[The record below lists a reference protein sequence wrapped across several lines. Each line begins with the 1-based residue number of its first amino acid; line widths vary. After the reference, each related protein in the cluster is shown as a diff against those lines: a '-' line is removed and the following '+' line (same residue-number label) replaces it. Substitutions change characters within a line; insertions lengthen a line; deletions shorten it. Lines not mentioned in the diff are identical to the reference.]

1 MKTNLRCIPF
11 LQQVAP
17 HLLLFVT
24 IVNFSSTQFKT
35 GKVQMTKPYHQ
46 AGNYQWR
53 YFAIDI
59 CMTGSWSTTSL
70 IHFSSK
76 HTSLSGQSRK
86 SNAETGVTGN
96 ESEILTYPVFL
107 RKKKSKSVR
116 SLLCYCKPRHY
127 DHVCFSTVVLL
138 MWGTGDINSMLIL
151 HLDVGTW
158 ELSLTK

>member
-59 CMTGSWSTTSL
+59 CMTGS
-70 IHFSSK
+70 
-76 HTSLSGQSRK
+76 
-86 SNAETGVTGN
+86 
-96 ESEILTYPVFL
+96 
-107 RKKKSKSVR
+107 
-116 SLLCYCKPRHY
+116 
-127 DHVCFSTVVLL
+127 
-138 MWGTGDINSMLIL
+138 
-151 HLDVGTW
+151 
-158 ELSLTK
+158 